1 VSEIA
6 LAVVLLVGA
15 GLMMKSLL
23 RLLQANVGFD
33 PHNLLTMT
41 TVLPPT
47 KYSTPESQ
55 LSFYDQLK
63 ERLKSLP
70 GVAGAGAVDILP
82 LQPGNTTRFYVDGDP
97 IPPPDQLIEAN
108 MRFVDDTYFQ
118 TLGVPVTAGR
128 PFDTRDDIK
137 SPGVVI
143 LGKTVAD
150 RIFAGRDP
158 IGRRIKYGST
168 EGRGDLIVGV
178 VGDVKIAGIDEAFR
192 PVLYYPFRQNPSVGM
207 NLVVRTS
214 TEPTSVA
221 NTVRNEV
228 RSMEPAVAIF
238 AVQSMEQ
245 LISSSPAA
253 FMRRFPGLLISVFA
267 GVALLL
273 ASIGIYGVVS
283 YSVSQ
288 QSHYIGVRMALGAQ
302 TSDILRMVLKQGLLL
317 ALAGVVIGTVA
328 AVLLMQL
335 LTSLLFEVKAT
346 DPTIFVL
353 GVITLFA
360 VAVLACYVP
369 ARRATKVDPLE
380 ALRYE

>member
-1 VSEIA
+1 
-6 LAVVLLVGA
+6 
-15 GLMMKSLL
+15 
-23 RLLQANVGFD
+23 
-33 PHNLLTMT
+33 MT